1 MQNKREINRLAREA
15 IYVEEIRK
23 VAKKI
28 KIGQKI
34 KCEVLAGDAEESG
47 IYPTKIKTVQVTNK
61 YKKFLEVCDAV
72 GLKHYVLYVDLVM
85 KERKKNKRREGT
97 RCKS

>member
-1 MQNKREINRLAREA
+1 MQNKREINRLARDA

-28 KIGQKI
+28 KVGQKI
-34 KCEVLAGDAEESG
+34 KCEVIAGDAEENG
-47 IYPTKIKTVQVTNK
+47 IYPTKIKTVKVTNK
-61 YKKFLEVCDAV
+61 YKKFLEVCDAI

-85 KERKKNKRREGT
+85 AERRKRKGKEGT